1 MNATATTHAAAI
13 EFATKQRLNK
23 ATIDA
28 VASNFIGNDRV
39 LQPLPAVTAVPAK
52 RCSLPTALSAEA
64 RSVLMLLNLLT
75 AAAVAVR
82 GTTA

>member
-1 MNATATTHAAAI
+1 MNRTRASESGLYAAAI
-13 EFATKQRLNK
+13 EFTTKQRINN

-28 VASNFIGNDRV
+28 VASFIGNHHV
-39 LQPLPAVTAVPAK
+39 LQHPPS
-52 RCSLPTALSAEA
+52 RDCQEA
-64 RSVLMLLNLLT
+64 QLADSSVLMLLNLLT